1 MKAIAAMN
9 LKHITLIIAASI
21 ATYGLIPALLSGV
34 MKFMKEIVYLIRGI
48 PM

>member
-9 LKHITLIIAASI
+9 LKHLTLIIAASI
-21 ATYGLIPALLSGV
+21 ATYGLIPAIVGGA
-34 MKFMKEIVYLIRGI
+34 MKFIKEIVYLFRGI

>member
-9 LKHITLIIAASI
+9 LKHLTLIIAVSI
-21 ATYGLIPALLSGV
+21 ATYGLIPAIVGGV
-34 MKFMKEIVYLIRGI
+34 MKFYKEIAYLLRGV

>member
-21 ATYGLIPALLSGV
+21 ATYGLVPALLGV
-34 MKFMKEIVYLIRGI
+34 VTMFVKEIAYLIRGI

>member
-9 LKHITLIIAASI
+9 LKHLTLIIAASI
-21 ATYGLIPALLSGV
+21 ASYGLIPAIIGGAT
-34 MKFMKEIVYLIRGI
+34 KFIKEIAYLIRGI

>member
-9 LKHITLIIAASI
+9 PKHLTLIIAASI
-21 ATYGLIPALLSGV
+21 ATYGLIPAIIGGAI
-34 MKFMKEIVYLIRGI
+34 KFIKEIAYLIRGM

>member
-9 LKHITLIIAASI
+9 LKHLTLIIAASI
-21 ATYGLIPALLSGV
+21 STYGLIPAIAGGV
-34 MKFMKEIVYLIRGI
+34 MKFIKEIAYLIRGI

>member
-9 LKHITLIIAASI
+9 PKHLTLIIAASI
-21 ATYGLIPALLSGV
+21 ATYGLIPTLVGGA
-34 MKFMKEIVYLIRGI
+34 MKFIKEIAYLVRGI